1 MKKHIETEFFV
12 ETKTDMEITR
22 ENGNEIVKQY
32 INREMTDK
40 EWIWFEE
47 KGSDEILFSFQDEIC
62 SHSSDI
68 TDNLIHDFVRDYFV
82 PHLNKENKNEN

>member
-12 ETKTDMEITR
+12 ETRTSLEITR

-40 EWIWFEE
+40 EWNWFME
-47 KGSDEILFSFQDEIC
+47 KGSEEILYSFDDETQ
-62 SHSSDI
+62 SHSSDN

-82 PHLNKENKNEN
+82 PQFSSDESK